1 VALNIKTE
9 EAHELARALAE
20 ETGETLTD
28 AVTEALRDRLARVL
42 AARRQRRTRVEDV
55 LAIGRR
61 CAATL
66 TGPAVD
72 HGQLLYDE
80 RGLPR

>member
-9 EAHELARALAE
+9 EAHELARALAD

-28 AVTEALRDRLARVL
+28 AVTQALRDRLAKVR
-42 AARRQRRTRVEDV
+42 AARRVRRMLVEDV
-55 LAIGRR
+55 LAIGLR
-61 CAATL
+61 CAATV

-72 HGQLLYDE
+72 HGRLLYDE